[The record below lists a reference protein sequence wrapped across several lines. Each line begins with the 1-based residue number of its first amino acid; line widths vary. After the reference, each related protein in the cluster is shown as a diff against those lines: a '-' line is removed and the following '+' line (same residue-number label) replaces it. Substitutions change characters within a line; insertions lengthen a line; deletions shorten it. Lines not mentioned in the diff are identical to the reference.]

1 MKTGRVI
8 TSVLSALI
16 LGSVVFAGTVM
27 AEFPTKPIKIIVPY
41 KPGGGSDRIARTLD
55 KFTKEEFGNSLIFE
69 YKTGAGGHVGT
80 SFLAKAR
87 PDGYTIGTYNTPDV
101 AIGPI
106 TGAARYTLDDMIFL
120 GRVSLDPVVFT
131 TRSESA
137 YKNINE
143 FLKDA
148 KARPGKVR
156 VGIAGP
162 KGGTHLAALDLF
174 EKQNVKVSIVLFG
187 GGSELAAAVLGNQVD
202 VGSSGLAPFL
212 GSMEK
217 TRILGTAGD
226 KRHVKAPDVPTLRE
240 QGIDLIAGTGRIFL
254 APKGIEA
261 SVVERLRTGIKRI
274 FDLPEYKEE
283 MRKIGQQPNWL
294 GGEELGKSLK
304 EFNSTAEEVIEK
316 HNLK

>member
-131 TRSESA
+131 TRAESA
-137 YKNINE
+137 YKNI
-143 FLKDA
+143 
-148 KARPGKVR
+148 R
-156 VGIAGP
+156 
-162 KGGTHLAALDLF
+162 LF
-174 EKQNVKVSIVLFG
+174 
-187 GGSELAAAVLGNQVD
+187 
-202 VGSSGLAPFL
+202 
-212 GSMEK
+212 
-217 TRILGTAGD
+217 
-226 KRHVKAPDVPTLRE
+226 
-240 QGIDLIAGTGRIFL
+240 
-254 APKGIEA
+254 
-261 SVVERLRTGIKRI
+261 
-274 FDLPEYKEE
+274 
-283 MRKIGQQPNWL
+283 
-294 GGEELGKSLK
+294 
-304 EFNSTAEEVIEK
+304 
-316 HNLK
+316 